1 MELKRYFWLNVGV
14 IFSLLLSLLS
24 PVAALAE
31 STESSAGV
39 LLTKAVQSE
48 EGVSLVWET
57 VSNEDVTGKDQSFL
71 LVKNGQAEEIIP
83 TVVQEESS
91 ETKMVY
97 TYVDLAA
104 DLALAT
110 EYSIVWNLGDT
121 THSSNSL
128 SFVKEEAPAP
138 STESTHETGES
149 AVSEEMKEEKLLL
162 NSADEDPIAEEE
174 SFLYLEALYI
184 SENSFHASWYG
195 EVAKS
200 LGRVTQYELYLNG
213 TLVKSGNSR
222 FTEHL
227 FSDLTPDTTYQVSV
241 KAFNASN
248 VQVLEESMEVTTFSE
263 PSGET
268 VQFPDAQLTQAIKN
282 QLGIERDIYESDL
295 DRLTMLHAADLG
307 ITDLTGLEK
316 AVNLEILYLYFN
328 NISDITPLAGL
339 TKLVDLDLEDNN
351 ITNIAPLSNLT
362 NLTTLWLANNPVTDI
377 QVVEGL
383 TNLEYLYLHGTEI
396 SDIQGLLSLTHLTH
410 ITLSDTELDLTEG
423 SPVWDVI
430 NIWVD
435 AGVYVDLLDDT
446 VFESLEL
453 WHDVATEES
462 IHLSWWYSLENEE
475 GYEKEYYFKVYVNDD
490 LYTETTD
497 SYLIVSGLDADT
509 EYEVRV
515 EMYNTDEEL
524 MFEATTIATT
534 LPAPSGEVVT
544 FADSALE
551 EAIRN
556 SLFIFSGRAIYQSDM
571 ERLEHLYAGEMGI
584 TDLSGLE
591 YATNLLY
598 LDLHSNEV
606 EDLTPLLD
614 LPLFSLD
621 ISGNPISDTTVLTSL
636 VNLESL
642 FLHYTKIKDISFLL
656 DLAYLYEV
664 TLFGIEGLTF
674 AEGTPERAVVD
685 ELLELGVV
693 NVYLSEDDY
702 IGPTPIEINVLDITD
717 NSIEIDWTYD
727 GEEEVAYYAILMDQ
741 ELVATVTDTHFIF
754 TDLLADNSYDIAV
767 GAFDKDDNWLGL
779 TEISVSTLPLKV
791 DEEDDSNEETPAEE
805 EGSNEEEKNEESAP
819 VVKPDDKTKDS
830 AKTETKSSTDKKAD
844 GNKLPN
850 TATNSMNY
858 ILYGFL
864 MLMAGLIFMRGLT
877 RSSLKH

>member
-1 MELKRYFWLNVGV
+1 MKRYFWLNVGV
-14 IFSLLLSLLS
+14 VFTLLLSLLS
-24 PVAALAE
+24 PAAAFAE
-31 STESSAGV
+31 GTEISAGV

-83 TVVQEESS
+83 KVVQEESS
-91 ETKMVY
+91 VTKTVY

-104 DLALAT
+104 DIAPAT
-110 EYSIVWNLGDT
+110 EYSIVWNLEEIA
-121 THSSNSL
+121 HNSNSQTI
-128 SFVKEEAPAP
+128 VKEEAPAP
-138 STESTHETGES
+138 PSTESNNETGES
-149 AVSEEMKEEKLLL
+149 AVPEEMKEEKLLQ
-162 NSADEDPIAEEE
+162 NSADEDPIAEDE

-195 EVAKS
+195 EVTKS
-200 LGRVTQYELYLNG
+200 FGRVTKYELYLNG
-213 TLVKSGNSR
+213 ALVKSGNAQ

-227 FSDLTPDTTYQVSV
+227 FNNLTPDTTYQVSV

-248 VQVLEESMEVTTFSE
+248 VQVLEETMEVTTFSE

-268 VQFPDAQLTQAIKN
+268 VHFPDAQLTQAIKN

-295 DRLTMLHAADLG
+295 DRLTVLHAADLG

-328 NISDITPLAGL
+328 DISDLTPLAGL

-383 TNLEYLYLHGTEI
+383 TNLEYLYLHGTGI
-396 SDIQGLLSLTHLTH
+396 SDIQGLLSLTNLTH

-430 NIWVD
+430 NIWSD

-446 VFESLEL
+446 LFESLEL
-453 WHDVATEES
+453 WHDAATEES

-475 GYEKEYYFKVYVNDD
+475 DYEKEYHFKVYVNDV

-497 SYLIVSGLDADT
+497 SFLIVSGLDADT

-515 EMYNTDEEL
+515 EMYNADEEL

-534 LPAPSGEVVT
+534 LPAPSGDVVT

-551 EAIRN
+551 DAIRN

-571 ERLEHLYAGEMGI
+571 ERLEHLYAGDMGI

-591 YATNLLY
+591 YAKNLLY

-606 EDLTPLLD
+606 EDLTPLMD

-621 ISGNPISDTTVLTSL
+621 ISGNPISDTSVLTSL

-642 FLHYTKIKDISFLL
+642 FLHYTKINDISFLL
-656 DLAYLYEV
+656 DLTYLYEV

-693 NVYLSEDDY
+693 NVYLSEEDY
-702 IGPTPIEINVLDITD
+702 IGPTPVEINVLDITD
-717 NSIEIDWTYD
+717 NSIEIDWTYE
-727 GEEEVAYYAILMDQ
+727 GEEEVAYYAILMNQ
-741 ELVATVTDTHFIF
+741 ELVATLTDTHFRF
-754 TDLLADNSYDIAV
+754 TDLLADTSYDIAV
-767 GAFDKDDNWLGL
+767 AAFDKDDNWLGL
-779 TEISVSTLPLKV
+779 TEISVSTLPLNV
-791 DEEDDSNEETPAEE
+791 DEEDDTNEETPVEE
-805 EGSNEEEKNEESAP
+805 EDSNEEEKNEETTPA
-819 VVKPDDKTKDS
+819 VKPDDKTKDS
-830 AKTETKSSTDKKAD
+830 AKTETKPSTDKKAD

-850 TATNSMNY
+850 TATNSMNF
-858 ILYGFL
+858 ILFGVV